1 MIKRYFQPTSQTN
14 FASTALLILRLIAGI
29 AFIMHGWGKIQTPF
43 SWLPAGAPI
52 HIPPVFQLL
61 AAVSEFVGG
70 IAWLFGI
77 ITPLA
82 SLGMTITMVVATL
95 VHMLVF
101 KDPFV
106 NPSIGS
112 SYEPA
117 LIYVGVSL
125 ILLAV
130 GPGKFSIDKI
140 IFGEKNSTK
149 S

>member
-14 FASTALLILRLIAGI
+14 FASTALLILRLIAGV
-29 AFIMHGWGKIQTPF
+29 AFIMHGWGKIQTPT

-52 HIPPVFQLL
+52 HIPPIFQLL

-70 IAWLFGI
+70 IAWLLGF

-82 SLGMTITMVVATL
+82 SLGLTITMLVATG

-106 NPSIGS
+106 NPTIGS

-117 LIYVGVSL
+117 LVYVGISL
-125 ILLAV
+125 ILLGV
-130 GPGKFSIDKI
+130 GPGKFSLDKM

-149 S
+149 V